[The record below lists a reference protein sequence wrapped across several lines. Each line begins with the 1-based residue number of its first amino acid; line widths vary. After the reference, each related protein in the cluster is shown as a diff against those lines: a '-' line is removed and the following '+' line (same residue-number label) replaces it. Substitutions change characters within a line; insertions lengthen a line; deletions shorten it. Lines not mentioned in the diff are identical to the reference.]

1 MIGEVKKLVSLD
13 LLDYY
18 DELNKTWTLEK
29 LREVSGL
36 TEDEVMKLIQA
47 EVENSNQLEII

>member
-1 MIGEVKKLVSLD
+1 MISEVKKLVSLD

-36 TEDEVMKLIQA
+36 TEDEVMKLIDA
-47 EVENSNQLEII
+47 KVEESNQLEII